1 MRRDLSALTFATAT
15 AHEPPY
21 VDVSHINNNKN
32 VLPTGYQA
40 GYYDNNVSD
49 KYSL

>member
-21 VDVSHINNNKN
+21 VESRDIDMNLLESYNFPPGYR
-32 VLPTGYQA
+32 VLTYT
-40 GYYDNNVSD
+40 
-49 KYSL
+49 

>member
-21 VDVSHINNNKN
+21 VDSRDIDMDILESYNF
-32 VLPTGYQA
+32 PRGYQ
-40 GYYDNNVSD
+40 VMT
-49 KYSL
+49 